1 MQTLKQ
7 QLTVCCLEDTQTCA
21 HSRVGLISSKF
32 RSSGQ
37 TCVCANRIFVHE
49 SLISSF
55 AELLQSRLK
64 ETFILGSVWDA
75 KTNFG
80 PLYCTKAVEKV
91 SRHVDDAVSHGA
103 KVLVGGKVDESLGPN
118 FYLPTVLTDVSPDM
132 LFAREETF
140 GPLAALIPFQTEDEV
155 IEMANSTESGLAGY
169 FYTESISRV
178 WRVSE
183 ALEVGMI
190 GCRVGLISA
199 CEQPF
204 GGIKESGIGREGSR
218 FALDD
223 YVDIKSITIGV

>member
-1 MQTLKQ
+1 M
-7 QLTVCCLEDTQTCA
+7 
-21 HSRVGLISSKF
+21 
-32 RSSGQ
+32 
-37 TCVCANRIFVHE
+37 
-49 SLISSF
+49 SSF
-55 AELLQSRLK
+55 ADLLQTRLK
-64 ETFILGSVWDA
+64 ETFSLGSVWDP

-80 PLYCTKAVEKV
+80 PLYCGKAVEKV
-91 SRHVDDAVSHGA
+91 SRHVADAVSRGA

-118 FYLPTVLTDVSPDM
+118 FYPPTILTGASPDM
-132 LFAREETF
+132 LFAQEETF
-140 GPLAALIPFQTEDEV
+140 GPLAALIPFSTEEEV
-155 IEMANSTESGLAGY
+155 IEMANSTDSGLAGY
-169 FYTESISRV
+169 FYTEDISRL

-183 ALEVGMI
+183 ALEMGMI

>member
-1 MQTLKQ
+1 M
-7 QLTVCCLEDTQTCA
+7 
-21 HSRVGLISSKF
+21 
-32 RSSGQ
+32 
-37 TCVCANRIFVHE
+37 
-49 SLISSF
+49 
-55 AELLQSRLK
+55 
-64 ETFILGSVWDA
+64 GSVWDSQ
-75 KTNFG
+75 TNFG
-80 PLYCTKAVEKV
+80 PLYSAKAVEKV
-91 SRHVDDAVSHGA
+91 TRHVDNAVAHGA

-118 FYLPTVLTDVSPDM
+118 FYPPTILTDASANM

-140 GPLAALIPFQTEDEV
+140 GPIAALIPFKTEDEV

-169 FYTESISRV
+169 FYTENISRM

-183 ALEVGMI
+183 ALEMGMI

>member
-1 MQTLKQ
+1 MYADLR
-7 QLTVCCLEDTQTCA
+7 L
-21 HSRVGLISSKF
+21 GLISSKF

-49 SLISSF
+49 SLLPSF
-55 AELLQSRLK
+55 TDQLQKRLK
-64 ETFILGSVWDA
+64 ETFKLGSVWDSE
-75 KTNFG
+75 TNFG
-80 PLYCTKAVEKV
+80 PLYCIQAVEKV
-91 SRHVDDAVSHGA
+91 SRHVDDAVSRGA
-103 KVLVGGKVDESLGPN
+103 KVIVGGKVDEALGPN
-118 FYLPTVLTDVSPDM
+118 FYLPTILTGGAPDM
-132 LFAREETF
+132 LFAQEETF
-140 GPLAALIPFQTEDEV
+140 GPLAALISFKTEEEV

-169 FYTESISRV
+169 FYTENISRL

-183 ALEVGMI
+183 ALEMGMI

-223 YVDIKSITIGV
+223 YLDIKSITIGV